1 MAKTKNKPKIITKNL
16 TDTKKSAV
24 IKTDAQLKA
33 ERVQLQELRA
43 AQGQYENSLIKP
55 IGPRTLS
62 SIIVQPTLTP
72 AEFLAKVQPIPLPPQ
87 ENQQSITKELLA
99 NTKVRINQSI
109 ENAGNNLQAIGS
121 AALVNAK
128 SQAIDAA
135 KGIKDKAAGAYSD
148 AKKQVD
154 GAIGDA
160 KALADVIKNFKI
172 PQLPP
177 IPEFK
182 IKEQPIPRK
191 FKKLLEKQQA
201 LALLEAAK
209 QSVAQAQ
216 QFAADTQTQLDDA
229 KKRATDVINQGKDLA
244 NKVTD
249 TATGI
254 ADSAKSQVEGAIN
267 DATAVKDNVVGD
279 VTQQATQIYGNPLDL
294 INKKS

>member
-1 MAKTKNKPKIITKNL
+1 MAKPKNKVKIVTNNL
-16 TDTKKSAV
+16 TDFKKSAV

-33 ERVQLQELRA
+33 ERVKLEELRM
-43 AQGQYENSLIKP
+43 AQGEYENTKIKKIEP
-55 IGPRTLS
+55 IAGPGFVTSFSNTDLLS
-62 SIIVQPTLTP
+62 KIPPPT
-72 AEFLAKVQPIPLPPQ
+72 VSLPPQ

-99 NTKVRINQSI
+99 NTKTQI
-109 ENAGNNLQAIGS
+109 NAGIVNAGANLQAVGS
-121 AALVNAK
+121 AALTNAK
-128 SQAIDAA
+128 SQVTDAYA
-135 KGIKDKAAGAYSD
+135 GIKDKAGAAYGD

-160 KALADVIKNFKI
+160 KALANVVKNFKI

-209 QSVAQAQ
+209 QSAAQAQ
-216 QFAADTQTQLDDA
+216 QFAADAQAQLDDA

-244 NKVTD
+244 DKATS
-249 TATGI
+249 TATDI
-254 ADSAKSQVEGAIN
+254 ADSAKSQVEGAISDTTSLKDN
-267 DATAVKDNVVGD
+267 LVGDATGKANE
-279 VTQQATQIYGNPLDL
+279 IYGNPLDL
-294 INKKS
+294 INKKP

>member
-1 MAKTKNKPKIITKNL
+1 MAKGKIKILTNNL

-33 ERVQLQELRA
+33 EAEKLRELRA
-43 AQGQYENSLIKP
+43 AQGEYENSKIKSIKP
-55 IGPRTLS
+55 QAISTIIAPTQLS
-62 SIIVQPTLTP
+62 QID
-72 AEFLAKVQPIPLPPQ
+72 LASKIQLSLPPQ
-87 ENQQSITKELLA
+87 ENEQSITKELLA
-99 NTKVRINQSI
+99 NAKVKISGAAANVGANLESI
-109 ENAGNNLQAIGS
+109 GNTALQ
-121 AALVNAK
+121 NAK
-128 SQAIDAA
+128 SQVTDAYA
-135 KGIKDKAAGAYSD
+135 GIKDKAGAAYGD
-148 AKKQVD
+148 AKKQID
-154 GAIGDA
+154 GAVGDA
-160 KALADVIKNFKI
+160 KALADVVKNFKI

-209 QSVAQAQ
+209 QSAAQAQ
-216 QFAADTQTQLDDA
+216 QFAADAQAQLDDA

-244 NKVTD
+244 NKAVD

-254 ADSAKSQVEGAIN
+254 ADSAKSQVEGAVNQATSIKDGVVN
-267 DATAVKDNVVGD
+267 DATQTANE
-279 VTQQATQIYGNPLDL
+279 IYGNPLDL